1 MEFEG
6 AEGAANEK
14 WCEKTEMEKEKML
27 GSSLINSAS
36 NTMKIKMSKKEF
48 DTIHLEYY
56 NRE

>member
-6 AEGAANEK
+6 AEGAANEI
-14 WCEKTEMEKEKML
+14 WCEKTEMEKML
-27 GSSLINSAS
+27 GYTLINSAS